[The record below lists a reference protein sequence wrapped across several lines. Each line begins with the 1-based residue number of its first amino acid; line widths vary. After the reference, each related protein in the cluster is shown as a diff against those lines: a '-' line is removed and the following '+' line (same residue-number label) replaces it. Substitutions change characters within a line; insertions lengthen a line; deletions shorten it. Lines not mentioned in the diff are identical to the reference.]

1 MSRFGPRGPRR
12 RYAASPPRSLWRKL
26 LDYGLAFLLLGLLI

>member
-12 RYAASPPRSLWRKL
+12 RYAAHSPRSLWRKL
-26 LDYGLAFLLLGLLI
+26 LDYGLAILLLG